1 MRLLLDT
8 HVFLWWVYDD
18 PKLSQTARDVILDS
32 ANTKYVSAVT
42 AWELAIKAGQG
53 KLKLNQSVADFY
65 IKYTNQ
71 NYFETIPL
79 GLNHLFMVERL
90 PSHHKDPF
98 DRLLVVQAQAE
109 KLKIVSADN
118 ALDAYEIERLW

>member
-18 PKLSQTARDVILDS
+18 PKLSQTARDLILDS
-32 ANTKYVSAVT
+32 ANTKYVSAAT

-53 KLKLNQSVADFY
+53 KLKLNLSVGDFY
-65 IKYTNQ
+65 IKYVNQ
-71 NYFETIPL
+71 NYFETVPL
-79 GLNHLFMVERL
+79 ALSHLFMVERL
-90 PSHHKDPF
+90 PLHHKDPF
-98 DRLLVVQAQAE
+98 DRLLVVQAQSE
-109 KLKIVSADN
+109 KLKIVSADS